1 MLTIPR
7 NLFDSLSEEVSVGNY
22 LKLKHFFSNPS
33 FIGGEVPVRVI
44 TVFRTDLTNEVLVD
58 EYCNMVKFEDDYD
71 TTYFDDIVLQSTF
84 NTMKSILTAGESVY
98 PVFAQNSLPTVPGA
112 FKSVK
117 NDCVY
122 ILSVVVLNHVVKE
135 KFLDWCGMR
144 GHYFFSLIEKVKG
157 FNKLEPLLVTIVNS
171 LQEVNPNA
179 NDDHI

>member
-33 FIGGEVPVRVI
+33 FIGGEIPVRVI
-44 TVFRTDLTNEVLVD
+44 TVFRTDRTNEVLTD
-58 EYCNMVKFEDDYD
+58 EYYNMVKFEGDYD
-71 TTYFDDIVLQSTF
+71 TTYFDDIVLQSTY
-84 NTMKSILTAGESVY
+84 NAVKSLLTAGESVY

-135 KFLDWCGMR
+135 KFIDWCRMR

-157 FNKLEPLLVTIVNS
+157 VNKLEPLFVTIINS

-179 NDDHI
+179 DDDHI

>member
-33 FIGGEVPVRVI
+33 FIGGEVPVKVI

-71 TTYFDDIVLQSTF
+71 TTYFDDIVLQSTY

-122 ILSVVVLNHVVKE
+122 IPSVVVLNHVVKE

-144 GHYFFSLIEKVKG
+144 GHYFFSLIEKVKS
-157 FNKLEPLLVTIVNS
+157 FNKLEPLLVTIINS
-171 LQEVNPNA
+171 LREVNLNA

>member
-33 FIGGEVPVRVI
+33 FIGGEVPVKVI
-44 TVFRTDLTNEVLVD
+44 TVFRTDLTNEVLID
-58 EYCNMVKFEDDYD
+58 EDCNMVNFEDDYS

-135 KFLDWCGMR
+135 KFIDWCEMR
-144 GHYFFSLIEKVKG
+144 GHYSFSLIEKVKG

-179 NDDHI
+179 NHDHI